1 MNTKTM
7 EQFKSLNSSVLANI
21 EGGIPYGWYAPFGYY
36 TDNIICRNGY
46 RYTQSNWN
54 SGNCQINVESVVN
67 GVVSEMAMAIAG
79 ASRYRPK

>member
-7 EQFKSLNSSVLANI
+7 EQFKSLNSSVLSSI

-54 SGNCQINVESVVN
+54 SGNCKMNVESVVN
-67 GVVSEMAMAIAG
+67 GVVSQMAMAIAG
-79 ASRYRPK
+79 AGSSRPR